1 MRSNAIAHLYIILVH
16 MSLLQYPALLVFII
30 VIALLLIASFFIKKG
45 QWILVSI
52 AVIITALYLINS
64 LLLGFNY
71 LEIIIT
77 LLSIVIL
84 MLLILLI
91 KGRNRQ

>member
-1 MRSNAIAHLYIILVH
+1 
-16 MSLLQYPALLVFII
+16 MSLLQYPALLAFIV

-45 QWILVSI
+45 EWILVSI

-77 LLSIVIL
+77 LLSIAIL

>member
-1 MRSNAIAHLYIILVH
+1 

-52 AVIITALYLINS
+52 AIIITALYLINS

-77 LLSIVIL
+77 LLSIAIL
-84 MLLILLI
+84 MLLILQI

>member
-1 MRSNAIAHLYIILVH
+1 MR
-16 MSLLQYPALLVFII
+16 MSLLQYPALLAFIA

-45 QWILVSI
+45 QWVLVSI
-52 AVIITALYLINS
+52 AVILSALYLINS

-77 LLSIVIL
+77 LLSIAIL
-84 MLLILLI
+84 MLLISLI
-91 KGRNRQ
+91 KGRNSQ

>member
-1 MRSNAIAHLYIILVH
+1 MR
-16 MSLLQYPALLVFII
+16 MSLLQYPALLAFIA

-45 QWILVSI
+45 QWVLVSI
-52 AVIITALYLINS
+52 AVILTALYLINS

-77 LLSIVIL
+77 LLSIAIL
-84 MLLILLI
+84 MLLISLI
-91 KGRNRQ
+91 KGRNSQ

>member
-1 MRSNAIAHLYIILVH
+1 MRSHLIAHLYIILVR

-30 VIALLLIASFFIKKG
+30 VIALLLIASFFVKKG
-45 QWILVSI
+45 QWVLVSI
-52 AVIITALYLINS
+52 AVVITALYLINS

-77 LLSIVIL
+77 LLSIAIL

>member
-1 MRSNAIAHLYIILVH
+1 

-30 VIALLLIASFFIKKG
+30 VIALLSIASFFIKKG

-52 AVIITALYLINS
+52 AVIMTALYLINS
-64 LLLGFNY
+64 LLLGFSY
-71 LEIIIT
+71 LEITIT
-77 LLSIVIL
+77 LLSIAIL

>member
-1 MRSNAIAHLYIILVH
+1 MR
-16 MSLLQYPALLVFII
+16 MSLLQYPALLAFIV
-30 VIALLLIASFFIKKG
+30 VIALLLIASFFIKNG
-45 QWILVSI
+45 QWVLVSV

-77 LLSIVIL
+77 LLSIAIL

>member
-1 MRSNAIAHLYIILVH
+1 MRSNAIAHLYIILLR
-16 MSLLQYPALLVFII
+16 MSLLQYPALLAFIV
-30 VIALLLIASFFIKKG
+30 VIALLLITSFFIKKG
-45 QWILVSI
+45 QWVLVSI
-52 AVIITALYLINS
+52 AVIMTALYLINS

-77 LLSIVIL
+77 LLSIAIL

>member
-1 MRSNAIAHLYIILVH
+1 MH
-16 MSLLQYPALLVFII
+16 MSLLQYPALLAFIV

-45 QWILVSI
+45 QWVLVSI
-52 AVIITALYLINS
+52 AVIMTALYLINS

>member
-1 MRSNAIAHLYIILVH
+1 MR
-16 MSLLQYPALLVFII
+16 MSLLQYPALLAFIV

-45 QWILVSI
+45 QWVLVSI

-77 LLSIVIL
+77 LLSIAIL

>member
-1 MRSNAIAHLYIILVH
+1 MR
-16 MSLLQYPALLVFII
+16 MGLLQYPALLAFIV
-30 VIALLLIASFFIKKG
+30 VIALLLIASFFIKKW
-45 QWILVSI
+45 QWVLVSI

-77 LLSIVIL
+77 LLSIAIL
-84 MLLILLI
+84 MLLISLI
-91 KGRNRQ
+91 KGGNSQ

>member
-1 MRSNAIAHLYIILVH
+1 MRSHLIAHLYIILVR

-77 LLSIVIL
+77 LLSIAIL

>member
-1 MRSNAIAHLYIILVH
+1 

-77 LLSIVIL
+77 LLSIAIL

-91 KGRNRQ
+91 KGRNKQ

>member
-1 MRSNAIAHLYIILVH
+1 MRSHLIAHLYIIV
-16 MSLLQYPALLVFII
+16 MRMGLLQYPALLAFIV
-30 VIALLLIASFFIKKG
+30 VIALLLIASFFIKKW
-45 QWILVSI
+45 QWVLVSI

-77 LLSIVIL
+77 LLSIAIL
-84 MLLILLI
+84 MLLISLI
-91 KGRNRQ
+91 KGGNSQ

>member
-1 MRSNAIAHLYIILVH
+1 
-16 MSLLQYPALLVFII
+16 MSLLQYPALLAFIV

-45 QWILVSI
+45 QWVLVSI
-52 AVIITALYLINS
+52 AVVITALYLINS

-77 LLSIVIL
+77 LLSIAIL

>member
-1 MRSNAIAHLYIILVH
+1 MR
-16 MSLLQYPALLVFII
+16 MSLLQYPALLAFIV

-45 QWILVSI
+45 EWVLVSI

-77 LLSIVIL
+77 LLSIAIL

>member
-1 MRSNAIAHLYIILVH
+1 
-16 MSLLQYPALLVFII
+16 MSLLQYPALLAFIV

-45 QWILVSI
+45 QWVLVSI

-77 LLSIVIL
+77 LLSIAIL

>member
-1 MRSNAIAHLYIILVH
+1 

-77 LLSIVIL
+77 LLSIAIL

>member
-1 MRSNAIAHLYIILVH
+1 MRSHLIAHLYIILVR

-45 QWILVSI
+45 QWILVTI

-77 LLSIVIL
+77 LLSIAIL

>member
-1 MRSNAIAHLYIILVH
+1 MRSNAIAHLYIILMR
-16 MSLLQYPALLVFII
+16 MSLLQYPALLAFII
-30 VIALLLIASFFIKKG
+30 VIALLLITSFFIKKG
-45 QWILVSI
+45 QWVLVSI

-77 LLSIVIL
+77 LLSIAIL
-84 MLLILLI
+84 LLLISFFKRRL
-91 KGRNRQ
+91 GR

>member
-1 MRSNAIAHLYIILVH
+1 MRSHLIAHLYIILLR
-16 MSLLQYPALLVFII
+16 MSLLQYPALLAFIV

-45 QWILVSI
+45 QWVLVSI

-77 LLSIVIL
+77 LLSIAIL

>member
-1 MRSNAIAHLYIILVH
+1 MR
-16 MSLLQYPALLVFII
+16 MSLLQYPALLAFIV

-45 QWILVSI
+45 QWVLVSI

-64 LLLGFNY
+64 LLLGFDY

-77 LLSIVIL
+77 LLSIAIL